1 VVPLGLLCV
10 IIVTGLLTTAFAAA
24 PPAGKEASPA
34 AKPAAA
40 KPDAAPAA
48 KPDAAA
54 AKPEAAAA
62 KPEAAAAK
70 PEAQS
75 PHVVKPGL
83 LKVTVELDGVFEAQS
98 TGEIVVRLDEWI
110 PPTGLTVASA
120 VKHGANVRKG
130 DVLVTFDTEKLDKT
144 IADLTADLKLADLSL
159 RQAEEQL
166 AALQKTTPM
175 DLEANERLARMT
187 NEDRKQY
194 FETEHPYQLKVV
206 EFNLRSSKNSL
217 EYMQE
222 ELRQLEKMYKADDV
236 TEETEEIVLKRARD
250 QVEYGKMMVEG
261 AQMRHDFSVKYG
273 MPRMEERMKDASQ
286 RQLLECDRTKIAL
299 PVALQKMQLDVEKQ
313 TVLRARS
320 QERLK
325 KLQADRER
333 LTVRSPLEGLVYYG
347 KCTRGKITDAGALGD
362 VLRPFGTVQLNQ
374 VFMTVVQ
381 PASVTIRAT
390 IPEDQVHR
398 LRAGVS
404 GFAVPNAFPALRL
417 AATLSRCSDV
427 PVSPSSFDAQ
437 LKVVVPKEV
446 KGVMPGMACKLKL
459 VPYLKKDAL
468 TIPPKALMTEELDDQ
483 PFVYVADKDGKAT
496 KRPVTLGQKTD
507 KQVEILSGLAAGE
520 QVLLEAPKEK

>member
-1 VVPLGLLCV
+1 MRRSVVPACLFCL
-10 IIVTGLLTTAFAAA
+10 IIVTGLLATAFAAA
-24 PPAGKEASPA
+24 PPASKEASPA
-34 AKPAAA
+34 AKPAPV
-40 KPDAAPAA
+40 KPDAAP
-48 KPDAAA
+48 A

-62 KPEAAAAK
+62 KPDVL
-70 PEAQS
+70 
-75 PHVVKPGL
+75 PHTVKPGL
-83 LKVTVELDGVFEAQS
+83 MKVTVELDGVFEAQS
-98 TGEIVVRLDEWI
+98 TGELVVRLDEWT

-120 VKHGANVRKG
+120 VKHGANVRQG
-130 DVLVTFDTEKLDKT
+130 DVLATFDTEKLDKT

-166 AALQKTTPM
+166 AVVQKTTPM
-175 DLEANERLARMT
+175 DLEANERMARMT
-187 NEDRKQY
+187 NEDRKYY
-194 FETEHPYQLKVV
+194 FETERPYQMKAV
-206 EFNLRSSKNSL
+206 EFNLRSSKNLL
-217 EYMQE
+217 EYMEE

-236 TEETEEIVLKRARD
+236 TEETEAIVLKRARD

-261 AQMRHDFSVKYG
+261 AQMRHDLTLKYT
-273 MPRMEERMKDASQ
+273 MPRQEERMKDSSQ

-299 PVALQKMQLDVEKQ
+299 PVALQKMQIDVEKQ
-313 TVLRARS
+313 AVVRARA

-333 LTVRSPLEGLVYYG
+333 LTVRSLLEGLVYYG
-347 KCTRGKITDAGALGD
+347 KCTRGKVADAGTLGD
-362 VLRPFGTVQLNQ
+362 VLRPLGTVQVNQ

-381 PASVTIRAT
+381 PASVTIHAT

-404 GFAVPNAFPALRL
+404 GFAVPTAFPALRL

-427 PVSPSSFDAQ
+427 PVGPGSFDAQ

-446 KGVMPGMACKLKL
+446 KGVMPGMACKVKL

-468 TIPPKALMTEELDDQ
+468 TIPPKAVMTEEVDDQ
-483 PFVYVADKDGKAT
+483 PFVYVAGKSGQAT
-496 KRPVTLGQKTD
+496 KRSVTLGQKTD